1 VTTNPAREE
10 VPVAHMMPLPVVEDA
25 IRHGRPS
32 DDGAVIIR
40 IPVAAA
46 GERLAQTLSDSG

>member
-1 VTTNPAREE
+1 
-10 VPVAHMMPLPVVEDA
+10 MMPLPVVEDA